1 MKLIRSSF
9 EVLPQAPGLEGMYKQ
24 IEIGARNCYKSE
36 DKIVEGSAEKMVE
49 FLTGRKHYSPL
60 EHGTVYLK
68 IPYHLHP
75 KDCYN
80 PPYSRIDKTT
90 KYRNNPYSKVSDKIS
105 LGPHGADE
113 FEFVTTNYRVLVENN
128 WLDDLKYICE
138 PTEYHEKRVSVMV
151 TCAIGISRE
160 FNRHRTFSVSEQSTR
175 YCNYSKDK
183 FGVEITYVIPSW
195 ATNLSPE
202 YNDIE
207 CSGIDHNELVLLD
220 SLKQGERHYMVM
232 MRNGAKPQEARD
244 VLPLA
249 TATTVMYTGFVSD
262 WKHFFELRTSNGA
275 HPDARAIAIPL
286 MDKFNELNLF

>member
-1 MKLIRSSF
+1 MKLIRSNF

-36 DKIVEGSAEKMVE
+36 DKITEGSAEKMVE

-60 EHGTVYLK
+60 EHGTVYL
-68 IPYHLHP
+68 HLSV
-75 KDCYN
+75 DTINYYIVN
-80 PPYSRIDKTT
+80 
-90 KYRNNPYSKVSDKIS
+90 KYRENKYSKVVLVNSQEQTSNNGYYI
-105 LGPHGADE
+105 
-113 FEFVTTNYRVLVENN
+113 TTNYRVLIENK
-128 WLDDLKYICE
+128 WLEDLKYLCE
-138 PTEYHEKRVSVMV
+138 PTEWHEKRISVMV

-207 CSGIDHNELVLLD
+207 CSSIDHNELVLLD

-262 WKHFFELRTSNGA
+262 WNHFFELRTSAGA

-286 MDKFNELNLF
+286 LEEFRKLNLL

>member
-1 MKLIRSSF
+1 MRLIKSSF
-9 EVLPQAPGLEGMYKQ
+9 EVLPQAPGLEGLYKQ

-36 DKIVEGSAEKMVE
+36 DKITEGSAEKMVE
-49 FLTGRKHYSPL
+49 FLKGRGHYSPL
-60 EHGTVYLK
+60 EHGTVYLT
-68 IPYHLHP
+68 IPFIYAEAPHTAEHA
-75 KDCYN
+75 YE
-80 PPYSRIDKTT
+80 YSTN
-90 KYRNNPYSKVSDKIS
+90 KYSVVNVGEDAIY
-105 LGPHGADE
+105 
-113 FEFVTTNYRVLVENN
+113 VTTNFRVLVENN
-128 WLDDLKYICE
+128 WLDDLKYLCE
-138 PTEYHEKRVSVMV
+138 PTEHHEKRVSVMV

-202 YNDIE
+202 YNDLE

-232 MRNGAKPQEARD
+232 MKGGAKPQEARD

-262 WKHFFELRTSNGA
+262 WKHFFELRTSVGA

-286 MDKFNELNLF
+286 KEKFNELNLL

>member
-1 MKLIRSSF
+1 MKLVRSSF
-9 EVLPQAPGLEGMYKQ
+9 EVLSQAPGLEGMYKQ

-36 DKIVEGSAEKMVE
+36 DKIAEGSAEKMVE

-60 EHGTVYLK
+60 EHGTVYMF
-68 IPYHLHP
+68 IPINDLPGYRIAM
-75 KDCYN
+75 KY
-80 PPYSRIDKTT
+80 YSNK
-90 KYRNNPYSKVSDKIS
+90 YSKAYIRNEQVQLDKNGYYI
-105 LGPHGADE
+105 
-113 FEFVTTNYRVLVENN
+113 TTNYRVIIENR
-128 WLDDLKYICE
+128 WEEDLKYRCDV
-138 PTEYHEKRVSVMV
+138 TEWHEKRVSVMV

-160 FNRHRTFSVSEQSTR
+160 FNRHRVFSVSEQSTR

-195 ATNLSPE
+195 STNLSPE
-202 YNDIE
+202 YNDLE
-207 CSGIDHNELVLLD
+207 CSVIDHNELVLLD

-249 TATTVMYTGFVSD
+249 TATTVMYTGFLSD

-275 HPDARAIAIPL
+275 HPDARTIAIPL
-286 MDKFNELNLF
+286 RDKFNELNLL

>member
-36 DKIVEGSAEKMVE
+36 DKIAEGSAEKMVE
-49 FLTGRKHYSPL
+49 FLIGRKHYSPL
-60 EHGTVYLK
+60 EHGTVYMFVPLQS
-68 IPYHLHP
+68 IIGYQ
-75 KDCYN
+75 
-80 PPYSRIDKTT
+80 TVQ
-90 KYRNNPYSKVSDKIS
+90 KYIKNKYSKVHMRNEHFLLDSNGYYI
-105 LGPHGADE
+105 
-113 FEFVTTNYRVLVENN
+113 TTNYRVIIENQ
-128 WLDDLKYICE
+128 WQDDLKYRCDV
-138 PTEYHEKRVSVMV
+138 TAWHEKRISVMV

-160 FNRHRTFSVSEQSTR
+160 FNRHRVFSVSEQSTR

-202 YNDIE
+202 YNDLE

-249 TATTVMYTGFVSD
+249 TATTVMYTGFLSD
-262 WKHFFELRTSNGA
+262 WEHFFELRTSNGA

-286 MDKFNELNLF
+286 LEEFRKLNLL

>member
-1 MKLIRSSF
+1 MKLIRSNF

-36 DKIVEGSAEKMVE
+36 DKIAEGSAEKMVE

-60 EHGTVYLK
+60 EHGTVYMF
-68 IPYHLHP
+68 IPLETVAGYH
-75 KDCYN
+75 
-80 PPYSRIDKTT
+80 TAM
-90 KYRNNPYSKVSDKIS
+90 KYTNNKYSKVRMRNEHFLLNKNGYYI
-105 LGPHGADE
+105 
-113 FEFVTTNYRVLVENN
+113 TTNYRVIVENQ
-128 WLDDLKYICE
+128 WSADLCYRCDA
-138 PTEYHEKRVSVMV
+138 TEWHEKRVSVMV

-160 FNRHRTFSVSEQSTR
+160 FNRHRVFSISEQSTR

-195 ATNLSPE
+195 ANNLSPE

-232 MRNGAKPQEARD
+232 MRDGAKPQEARD

-249 TATTVMYTGFVSD
+249 TATTVMYTAFLSD
-262 WKHFFELRTSNGA
+262 WKHFFELRTSAGA

-286 MDKFNELNLF
+286 KERFNELNLL

>member
-1 MKLIRSSF
+1 MRLIKSSF
-9 EVLPQAPGLEGMYKQ
+9 EVLPQAPGLEGLYKQ

-36 DKIVEGSAEKMVE
+36 DKITEGSAEKMIE
-49 FLTGRKHYSPL
+49 SLIKRGHGTPL
-60 EHGTVYLK
+60 EHGTVYLF
-68 IPYHLHP
+68 IPNSDNSVASYHTALRY
-75 KDCYN
+75 KDN
-80 PPYSRIDKTT
+80 K
-90 KYRNNPYSKVSDKIS
+90 YSKVKIRNEHFLLDKNGYYI
-105 LGPHGADE
+105 
-113 FEFVTTNYRVLVENN
+113 TTNYRVLIENN
-128 WLDDLKYICE
+128 WLDDLKYLSE
-138 PTEYHEKRVSVMV
+138 LTEWHERRVSVMV

-160 FNRHRTFSVSEQSTR
+160 FNRHRTFSICEQSTR

-232 MRNGAKPQEARD
+232 MRGGAKPQEARD

-262 WKHFFELRTSNGA
+262 WKHFFELRTSVGA

-286 MDKFNELNLF
+286 KEKFNELNLL